1 MEAARLPV
9 VIHSGSAPDGGRFTA
24 PGPIRALLKR
34 HPALPVVIAHMGA
47 GEFGEYLEMAES
59 WENVFLD
66 TTMVF
71 VDPMALGEF
80 PLPLLSRLEG
90 ISHRILFG
98 SDFPNI
104 PYPLSHAVE
113 SVLALPLSG
122 AAKRR
127 ILWEN
132 GRALFGLQGAGVA
145 AKATGPGTAG

>member
-1 MEAARLPV
+1 M
-9 VIHSGSAPDGGRFTA
+9 IHSGSAPAGGRFTV

-34 HPALPVVIAHMGA
+34 HPALPVVIAPMGA

-71 VDPMALGEF
+71 VDSVALGEF

-90 ISHRILFG
+90 VSHRILFG

-132 GRALFGLQGAGVA
+132 GRALFGLEAAGARRC
-145 AKATGPGTAG
+145 

>member
-1 MEAARLPV
+1 M
-9 VIHSGSAPDGGRFTA
+9 
-24 PGPIRALLKR
+24 LKR
-34 HPALPVVIAHMGA
+34 HPALPVVIAPMGA
-47 GEFGEYLEMAES
+47 GEFGEYLEMAGS

-71 VDPMALGEF
+71 VDYTALGEF
-80 PLPLLSRLEG
+80 PPPLMNRLERV
-90 ISHRILFG
+90 SHRILFG

-113 SVLALPLSG
+113 GVPAPPLSR

-132 GRALFGLQGAGVA
+132 GRALFGLEGAGA
-145 AKATGPGTAG
+145 RRR

>member
-1 MEAARLPV
+1 
-9 VIHSGSAPDGGRFTA
+9 
-24 PGPIRALLKR
+24 
-34 HPALPVVIAHMGA
+34 
-47 GEFGEYLEMAES
+47 
-59 WENVFLD
+59 
-66 TTMVF
+66 MVF

-90 ISHRILFG
+90 VSHRILFG

-132 GRALFGLQGAGVA
+132 GRALFGLEAAGARRC
-145 AKATGPGTAG
+145 